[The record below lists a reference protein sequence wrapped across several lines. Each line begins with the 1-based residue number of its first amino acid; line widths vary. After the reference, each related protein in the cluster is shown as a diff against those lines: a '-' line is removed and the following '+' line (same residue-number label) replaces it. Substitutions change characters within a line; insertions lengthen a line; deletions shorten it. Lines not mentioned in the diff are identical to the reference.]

1 MSWLVFESQAVSTG
15 DMKMAEKTKELP
27 ANNELVRQVETILKT
42 TIEEKEHIKLSPN
55 EPVTLKLQNH
65 KMYWVQ

>member
-1 MSWLVFESQAVSTG
+1 
-15 DMKMAEKTKELP
+15 MAEKTKELP